1 MSRKRTAAAL
11 GVPLAALTLTAVVAG
26 SALALGG
33 YAPAVAL
40 SALVDGAVGSPDAF
54 LSITLVRAVPLLL
67 TGLAVALA
75 FRAGVWNIGAEG
87 QFYAG
92 AVAAAWIGLSDRVVP
107 PPLMLPVLLLASA
120 AGGAAWAW
128 LPAFLKLRRGVGEV
142 ITTLLLN
149 FIGIHFAEWMVHGP
163 LQESRGVFPST
174 DPIAEAARLPLMV
187 PGTRLHWG
195 FALAVLL
202 AFAIWLL
209 FRFTVWGFRLRALG
223 ASPVAAEAA
232 GRIGPARLTY
242 AAFLLSGSLAGLA
255 GGVQIA
261 GVTYVLY
268 EGLSPGHGYTA
279 IAVALL
285 AGLHP
290 LGVLATGTFFGALEA
305 GAGAMQRMASVPAAW
320 VRGVEALVI
329 LSVIAVE
336 RGVRR
341 SAGRV

>member
-120 AGGAAWAW
+120 AGGAAW
-128 LPAFLKLRRGVGEV
+128 
-142 ITTLLLN
+142 
-149 FIGIHFAEWMVHGP
+149 
-163 LQESRGVFPST
+163 
-174 DPIAEAARLPLMV
+174 
-187 PGTRLHWG
+187 
-195 FALAVLL
+195 
-202 AFAIWLL
+202 
-209 FRFTVWGFRLRALG
+209 
-223 ASPVAAEAA
+223 
-232 GRIGPARLTY
+232 GR
-242 AAFLLSGSLAGLA
+242 
-255 GGVQIA
+255 
-261 GVTYVLY
+261 
-268 EGLSPGHGYTA
+268 
-279 IAVALL
+279 
-285 AGLHP
+285 
-290 LGVLATGTFFGALEA
+290 
-305 GAGAMQRMASVPAAW
+305 
-320 VRGVEALVI
+320 
-329 LSVIAVE
+329 
-336 RGVRR
+336 
-341 SAGRV
+341 